1 MNVDQILAAGPATQR
16 HVITCN
22 YTGIVVASIELVR
35 IAGHVPYLSQWKHT
49 QALHPLF
56 SLELFPLLQF
66 SRSTWNYYC
75 SLTPEQ
81 ASDTALTNK
90 QERLLQ
96 VAALAMLH
104 QLGEVEQTTQWL
116 PSIADVS
123 GCWSSLIQLGY
134 WKNYLESKRFR
145 FPALRISKNNRGI
158 DMHSYLQ
165 DCWEVKKEY
174 ETKVR
179 EAAELEKLQATERAL
194 VALRDDLVK
203 KSPKSKKLLW
213 RWFSAHIPAKYSRD
227 VEGWMWDL
235 YDAETSDEIAEFTLA
250 DIDLFEEIVLAEIP
264 LGSSISHAFLE
275 RLDYKRK
282 VLQARVDTY
291 EILVPD
297 SIKAGVAD
305 GSISTVEPQPEDYPS
320 KVAFM
325 VAKAKWRLATSTTNE
340 NEQKRQATVTVNASH
355 VPELPQYEDEPQ
367 DLSDLFSNTKKV
379 RRDE

>member
-1 MNVDQILAAGPATQR
+1 MNQEQIVAFGASSQR
-16 HVITCN
+16 HVITCTR
-22 YTGIVVASIELVR
+22 TGIVVASIDLIRV
-35 IAGHVPYLSQWKHT
+35 AGHVPYLSQWKHT

-56 SLELFPLLQF
+56 SLELFPLLQYA
-66 SRSTWNYYC
+66 RSTWNHFC

-81 ASDTALTNK
+81 ASDSALTTK
-90 QERLLQ
+90 QEKLLQ
-96 VAALAMLH
+96 VATLAMLH
-104 QLGEVEQTTQWL
+104 HLGEVEQTTQWL
-116 PSIADVS
+116 PSIAEVS

-145 FPALRISKNNRGI
+145 FPALRISKNNKGI
-158 DMHSYLQ
+158 DLHSYLQ

-174 ETKVR
+174 ETRVR

-213 RWFSAHIPAKYSRD
+213 RWFCAHIPARYSRD
-227 VEGWMWDL
+227 VEGWMWEL

-264 LGSSISHAFLE
+264 LGSSISHSFLE

-282 VLQARVDTY
+282 ILQARVDTY
-291 EILVPD
+291 EILVPE
-297 SIKAGVAD
+297 SIKEGVAD
-305 GSISTVEPQPEDYPS
+305 GSISSVEPKQEDYPS

-325 VAKAKWRLATSTTNE
+325 VAKAKWRLATVDTSGAE
-340 NEQKRQATVTVNASH
+340 KQRQATISVNATH
-355 VPELPQYEDEPQ
+355 IPELPTYEDEPQ
-367 DLSDLFSNTKKV
+367 DLSDLFPKKGG
-379 RRDE
+379 RNE